1 MGCCE
6 PNELSQEITVEE
18 IEEYNKLNSEID
30 QILTNKNDIDIY
42 NSDSLLKLINKISVK
57 ISNCKE
63 IIRKIKLKRFSSKFS
78 GDTLRNLKNDVKQ
91 LNEYSKHL
99 NEQITE

>member
-6 PNELSQEITVEE
+6 PNELSQEITIEE

-42 NSDSLLKLINKISVK
+42 NSDNKKNKIKK
-57 ISNCKE
+57 I
-63 IIRKIKLKRFSSKFS
+63 
-78 GDTLRNLKNDVKQ
+78 
-91 LNEYSKHL
+91 
-99 NEQITE
+99 

>member
-42 NSDSLLKLINKISVK
+42 NSDSLLKLIFQN
-57 ISNCKE
+57 NE
-63 IIRKIKLKRFSSKFS
+63 KLDK
-78 GDTLRNLKNDVKQ
+78 
-91 LNEYSKHL
+91 
-99 NEQITE
+99 

>member
-18 IEEYNKLNSEID
+18 IEEYNKLISEID

-42 NSDSLLKLINKISVK
+42 NTDSLLKLN
-57 ISNCKE
+57 
-63 IIRKIKLKRFSSKFS
+63 F
-78 GDTLRNLKNDVKQ
+78 
-91 LNEYSKHL
+91 
-99 NEQITE
+99 